1 MTGTGRP
8 AWAWRAAE
16 RPALF
21 LRREAA
27 GLIRTEG
34 TQRGVKV
41 TVERLPE
48 SQVRLEIAADEAEFA
63 EAVEKATRKVARD
76 IVIPGF
82 RKGKVPRHMIERM
95 YGREIFL
102 EEAHKSIMDGL
113 YRDALK
119 QEDLVPVGE
128 PDVEMTAAD
137 PVAFNVTV
145 A

>member
-1 MTGTGRP
+1 MTGTSRQ
-8 AWAWRAAE
+8 ASARRRAE
-16 RPALF
+16 RPSVSEMWRRRD
-21 LRREAA
+21 LRS
-27 GLIRTEG
+27 TEG

-63 EAVEKATRKVARD
+63 EAVEKASKKVARE

-102 EEAHKSIMDGL
+102 EEAHKS
-113 YRDALK
+113 
-119 QEDLVPVGE
+119 
-128 PDVEMTAAD
+128 
-137 PVAFNVTV
+137 
-145 A
+145 